1 MKSLLEYL
9 VKALVDQPQDVEVRE
24 IVGEKTTVYEL
35 RMAKED
41 MGKVIGKE
49 GRTIKAIRIILSA
62 AAAKEN
68 KKVILELL
76 E

>member
-1 MKSLLEYL
+1 MKTLVEYL
-9 VKALVDQPQDVEVRE
+9 VKALVDRPEDVEVRE

-68 KKVILELL
+68 KKVIIELL